1 MDTLLTVIVLGLSV
15 EGLVLCPFFAFGLS
29 LTDRLAGLRFLLG
42 RLIGLV
48 CFGVVVSLLGGT
60 VRFDERIANFVFGLS
75 IIVLGLIRVENFW
88 ETELGW
94 KLLELKSRLGLKRR
108 CRGPGNRDKAGFWL
122 GLFRGLC
129 NPGRKYIYLAPLL
142 LDLGIFKGLAVSF
155 VYGVSSSIYLLLG
168 FISARF
174 VNRMLPHKRRL
185 SIIGGVI
192 LISLGSY
199 YVWKSRTLLS

>member
-29 LTDRLAGLRFLLG
+29 LTNRMAGLRFLLG

-48 CFGVVVSLLGGT
+48 CFGVVISLLGRT
-60 VRFDERIANFVFGLS
+60 VHVDERITNLLFGLS
-75 IIVLGLIRVENFW
+75 IVVLGLIRSANLG

-94 KLLELKSRLGLKRR
+94 KLLELKARLGLKKR
-108 CRGPGNRDKAGFWL
+108 CRGPGSRDRAGFWL

-129 NPGRKYIYLAPLL
+129 NPGRKYIYLAPFL
-142 LDLGIFKGLAVSF
+142 LDLGVFRGLAVSF
-155 VYGVSSSIYLLLG
+155 VYGISSSLYLLLG
-168 FISARF
+168 FISAGYI
-174 VNRMLPHKRRL
+174 NRLLPHKRRL
-185 SIIGGVI
+185 SSVGGVI

-199 YVWKSRTLLS
+199 YIWKSRTLL